1 MLRRSYDKLIELAES
16 DKAYYWLALIA
27 FCEGIFFPIPPDV
40 MVIPM
45 VIARPERFWRVAGVC
60 ALASV
65 CGGLVGYCIGFFVY
79 ETVGRWIIATF
90 GMETPYQNFVALF
103 HKWGAWIVALQGFTP
118 IPFKIVTIAC
128 GAAKLSVLVFLPA
141 ALFTRSA
148 RFFLEATL
156 VRIFGA
162 PIRTFIE
169 RYLPWVTTGFALL
182 ILGGFLVLKLI

>member
-16 DKAYYWLALIA
+16 EGAYYWLALIA

-45 VIARPERFWRVAGVC
+45 VIARPERFWRVAGIC
-60 ALASV
+60 ALSSV
-65 CGGLVGYCIGFFVY
+65 LGGLVGYGIGYFVY

-90 GMETPYQNFVALF
+90 GMEKAYDNFVQVF
-103 HKWGAWIVALQGFTP
+103 HHWGAWIVALQGFTP

-128 GAAKLSVLVFLPA
+128 GAAKLSVFVFLPA

-148 RFFLEATL
+148 RFFIEATL

-169 RYLPWVTTGFALL
+169 RYLPWVTTGFVVLL
-182 ILGGFLVLKLI
+182 IGGFLAIKLI

>member
-1 MLRRSYDKLIELAES
+1 MLRRSYDKLIQLAES
-16 DKAYYWLALIA
+16 RQAYYWLALIA

-45 VIARPERFWRVAGVC
+45 VIARPARFWRVAGLC
-60 ALASV
+60 AITSV
-65 CGGLVGYCIGFFVY
+65 CGGLVGYSIGYFVY

-90 GMETPYQNFVALF
+90 GMEAAYQNFVALF

-128 GAAKLSVLVFLPA
+128 GAAKLSLLVFLPA
-141 ALFTRSA
+141 ALFTRTA
-148 RFFLEATL
+148 RFFIEATL
-156 VRIFGA
+156 VAVFGA

-169 RYLPWVTTGFALL
+169 RYLPWVTTGFLL
-182 ILGGFLVLKLI
+182 LVIGGFLAIKLI

>member
-16 DKAYYWLALIA
+16 EKAYYWLALIA

-45 VIARPERFWRVAGVC
+45 VIARPERFWRVAGIC

-65 CGGLVGYCIGFFVY
+65 CGGLVGYSIGFFVY

-90 GMETPYQNFVALF
+90 GMQAAYENFVALF
-103 HKWGAWIVALQGFTP
+103 DKWGAWIVALQGFTP

-128 GAAKLSVLVFLPA
+128 GAAKLSVFVFLPA

-148 RFFLEATL
+148 RFFIEATL

-162 PIRTFIE
+162 PIRHFIE
-169 RYLPWVTTGFALL
+169 SYLPWVTTGFVVL
-182 ILGGFLVLKLI
+182 IVGGFLAIKFI